1 MKLLLAITT
10 LLSLAVQA
18 KPTSKCTMASLAE
31 MDQYVA
37 CLDQLPPAAYHAH
50 LEQLSMELEL
60 ETGVSF
66 DDLNAMTDDEIDDF
80 IAGLASDSV

>member
-1 MKLLLAITT
+1 MKLLFAITT
-10 LLSLAVQA
+10 LLSLAIQA
-18 KPTSKCTMASLAE
+18 KPTINCTMASLDE

-37 CLDQLPPAAYHAH
+37 CLDQMPQAAYHAH

-66 DDLNAMTDDEIDDF
+66 DDLNAMTDDEINDF
-80 IAGLASDSV
+80 TAGLASDSV